1 VGHPALV
8 QGMEPKSAFLAAG
21 KRVCSNARPGPRPT
35 EHGKTENMRTRRDFL
50 KLAAMLTGAAGIS
63 ELGPSIQRAYAI
75 EPAAGSTY
83 LDAEHIVILM
93 QENRSFD
100 HAFGTLRGVRGFND
114 PRAIRLMNGNS
125 VFVQT
130 DAAGNSHAPWRLDI
144 QDTRA
149 TWMGSLPHSRES
161 QVDAWNEGRHDGW
174 LDAKRSGTKEYAHL
188 PLTMGHYTREDLP
201 FYYALADAFTVCD
214 QNYCSVMTSTSP
226 NRSYFWTGTIRD
238 QQRVDSKV
246 YMRNEQI
253 DYGGMSWK
261 TFPERLQDAGITWKS
276 YQNELTRSRL
286 AGEEDAWLSNFGDNI
301 LECFT
306 AYNVEA
312 YPGYIPAVQ
321 RWISQ
326 LSGRAA
332 KLQSEISTKKDPEAA
347 AKLHAR
353 LGEVQNQIE
362 ALKASIAKDGEA
374 RYSQLS
380 EQQKALHHAAFVV
393 NASDADYHALESLS
407 FESEGKSQ
415 SMKVPAGDVLYQFRK
430 DVNEGKLPT
439 VSWLSA
445 PEKFSDH
452 PTSPWYG
459 AWYISEVMDILTSD
473 PEVWKKTIF
482 ILTYDEN
489 DGYFDHAPSFA
500 AADPKRPQTGGASAG
515 IDTGLEYSYK
525 EDELRQ
531 GVAQDEARSGPMGMG
546 FRVPMIIASP
556 WSLGGWVNSQ
566 HFDHTSTLMFLER
579 FVQEKYGKT
588 VREEN
593 ISPWRQTIC
602 GDLTS
607 VFRPYDPKQ
616 AALDFLNRNKFV
628 VSIEKARYKEVP
640 SNYTKL
646 TAGQIDQINRSQH
659 SGLMPQQEE
668 GICPACALPYEL
680 YADGNVGAD
689 GNSHYEIHLRAGNQ
703 VHGARSAGAPFN
715 VYLRNLKEASGA
727 GRGMMAAT
735 YVVKPGDSLTRQYP
749 FAMFT
754 DPGYFIEVHGPNG
767 FYRSFTGRTDSH
779 HLEVRTSYEHQG
791 KALTGNVLVRLRNP
805 AAKPVT
811 VEITDNA
818 YKATPVTKSIEP
830 GQETPIIL
838 NLEKSY
844 GWYDCAVKVIGSDAE
859 VRFAGRVETG
869 RASFTDPLM
878 GRTV

>member
-1 VGHPALV
+1 
-8 QGMEPKSAFLAAG
+8 M
-21 KRVCSNARPGPRPT
+21 
-35 EHGKTENMRTRRDFL
+35 
-50 KLAAMLTGAAGIS
+50 
-63 ELGPSIQRAYAI
+63 
-75 EPAAGSTY
+75 PAAP
-83 LDAEHIVILM
+83 DNIAILM

-130 DAAGNSHAPWRLDI
+130 DASGNSYGPWRLDI
-144 QDTRA
+144 RDTRV
-149 TWMGSLPHSRES
+149 TWMGDLPHSRDS

-246 YMRNEQI
+246 YMRNEEI
-253 DYGGMSWK
+253 DYGGMTWK
-261 TFPERLQDAGITWKS
+261 TFPERLQDAGISWKS
-276 YQNELTRSRL
+276 YQNELTRSPL
-286 AGEEDAWLSNFGDNI
+286 AGEEDAWLSNFGDNV
-301 LECFT
+301 LECFA

-312 YPGYIPAVQ
+312 YPGYIPAAE
-321 RWISQ
+321 RWISD
-326 LSGRAA
+326 LSDRAA
-332 KLQSEISTKKDPEAA
+332 KLHSEISAEKDPAA
-347 AKLHAR
+347 VAKLHAR
-353 LGEVQNQIE
+353 LDQVQNQIE
-362 ALKASIAKDGEA
+362 GVRASIGKGGEA

-380 EQQKALHHAAFVV
+380 EQQKALHHAAFVT
-393 NASDADYHALESLS
+393 NAGDPGYHSLDSLS

-415 SMKVPAGDVLYQFRK
+415 SMKVPASDIFYQFRK

-459 AWYISEVMDILTSD
+459 AWYISEVMDILTSN

-489 DGYFDHAPSFA
+489 DGYFDHAPSFV
-500 AADPKRPQTGGASAG
+500 AADPKRPETGGASVG

-531 GVAQDEARSGPMGMG
+531 GVAENEARSGPMGMG

-579 FVQEKYGKT
+579 FIQEKYGKT
-588 VREEN
+588 VSEEN
-593 ISPWRQTIC
+593 ISPWRRTIS

-607 VFRPYDPKQ
+607 VFRPCDPKQ

-628 VSIEKARYKEVP
+628 VSIEKARYKELP
-640 SNYTKL
+640 SNYRKL
-646 TAGQIDQINRSQH
+646 TAGEIERINHSPQH
-659 SGLMPQQEE
+659 SGLMPRQEG

-680 YADGNVGAD
+680 YADGGSGAD
-689 GNSHYEIHLRAGNQ
+689 GKNYEIRFSAGNQ
-703 VHGARSAGAPFN
+703 VHGGRAAGAPFN
-715 VYLRNLKEASGA
+715 VYLRNLKD
-727 GRGMMAAT
+727 GRGIVAAT
-735 YVVKPGDSLTRQYP
+735 YAVKPGDSLTRQYP
-749 FAMFT
+749 FAMFA
-754 DPGYFIEVHGPNG
+754 DEGYGIEVHGPNG
-767 FYRSFTGRTDSH
+767 FYRSFTGRADSRP
-779 HLEVRTSYEHQG
+779 LEVRTSYEQTG
-791 KALTGNVLVRLRNP
+791 KDLTGNVLARLRNTT
-805 AAKPVT
+805 AKSVS
-811 VEITDNA
+811 VEMRDNA
-818 YKATPVTKSIEP
+818 YKTKSVTRRIEP
-830 GQETPIIL
+830 DQEISVIL
-838 NLEKSY
+838 DLEKSY
-844 GWYDCAVKVIGSDAE
+844 GWYDYTVKATGSDAE
-859 VRFAGRVETG
+859 ARFAGRVETG

-878 GRTV
+878 GGVV

>member
-1 VGHPALV
+1 
-8 QGMEPKSAFLAAG
+8 
-21 KRVCSNARPGPRPT
+21 
-35 EHGKTENMRTRRDFL
+35 MRTRRDFL
-50 KLAAMLTGAAGIS
+50 KLAAMLSGATGIG
-63 ELGPSIQRAYAI
+63 ELIPSIQRAHAI
-75 EPAAGSTY
+75 EPAPGSTY

-114 PRAIRLMNGNS
+114 PRAMRLMNGNS

-130 DAAGNSHAPWRLDI
+130 NASGDSYAPWRLDI
-144 QDTRA
+144 HDTRA
-149 TWMGSLPHSRES
+149 TWMSDLPHSRDS

-188 PLTMGHYTREDLP
+188 PLTMGHYTRGDLP

-238 QQRVDSKV
+238 QQSVDSKV

-253 DYGGMSWK
+253 DYGGLSWK
-261 TFPERLQDAGITWKS
+261 TFPERLQEAGISWKA
-276 YQNELTRSRL
+276 YQNELTRSGL

-301 LECFT
+301 LECFA

-312 YPGYIPAVQ
+312 YPGYIPAAE

-326 LSGRAA
+326 FSARAA
-332 KLQSEISTKKDPEAA
+332 KLQVEISSEKNPAAA

-353 LGEVQNQIE
+353 LGEMQNQID
-362 ALKASIAKDGEA
+362 AIKASVAKGGEA
-374 RYSQLS
+374 RHSQLS
-380 EQQKALHHAAFVV
+380 EQQKALHHAAFVT
-393 NASDADYHALESLS
+393 NAGDAGYHALEPLS
-407 FESEGKSQ
+407 FESEGRSQ
-415 SMKVPAGDVLYQFRK
+415 SMKVPAGDILYRFRK

-459 AWYISEVMDILTSD
+459 AWYISEVMDILTSN

-489 DGYFDHAPSFA
+489 DGYFDHAPSFV
-500 AADPKRPQTGGASAG
+500 AADPKRPETGGASAG

-546 FRVPMIIASP
+546 FRVPMIVASP

-566 HFDHTSTLMFLER
+566 LFDHTSTLMFLEQ
-579 FVQEKYGKT
+579 FMQKKYGKT

-593 ISPWRQTIC
+593 ISPWRRAIS

-607 VFRPYDPKQ
+607 VFRPYDSKQ
-616 AALDFLNRNKFV
+616 AALDFLNRDKFV
-628 VSIEKARYKEVP
+628 VSIEKARYKEIP
-640 SNYTKL
+640 SNYRKL
-646 TAGQIDQINRSQH
+646 TDGQIEEINRSPQH

-668 GICPACALPYEL
+668 GICPARALPYEL
-680 YADGNVGAD
+680 YADGNAGAD
-689 GNSHYEIHLRAGNQ
+689 GNSYYEIRLSAGNG
-703 VHGARSAGAPFN
+703 VHGARAAGAPFN
-715 VYLRNLKEASGA
+715 IYLRNLKEASSA
-727 GRGMMAAT
+727 GRRMMAAT
-735 YVVKPGDSLTRQYP
+735 YAVKPGDSLTRQYP
-749 FAMFT
+749 FAMFA
-754 DPGYFIEVHGPNG
+754 DAGYAIEVHGPNG
-767 FYRSFTGRTDSH
+767 FYRSFTGRADSPH
-779 HLEVRTSYEHQG
+779 IEVRTSYEHTG
-791 KALTGNVLVRLRNP
+791 KGLTGNLLMRLRNP
-805 AAKPVT
+805 AATPVSI
-811 VEITDNA
+811 EIRDNA
-818 YKATPVTKSIEP
+818 YKTKSVIRRIEP
-830 GQETPIIL
+830 REETSVIL
-838 NLEKSY
+838 QLEKSY
-844 GWYDCAVKVIGSDAE
+844 GWYDYTVKATGSEAE
-859 VRFAGRVETG
+859 ARFAGRVETG

-878 GRTV
+878 GRIL

>member
-1 VGHPALV
+1 M
-8 QGMEPKSAFLAAG
+8 Q
-21 KRVCSNARPGPRPT
+21 
-35 EHGKTENMRTRRDFL
+35 TRRDFL
-50 KLAAMLTGAAGIS
+50 KLTAMLSGAAGIS
-63 ELGPSIQRAYAI
+63 ELIPSIQRAHAI
-75 EPAAGSTY
+75 EPSPGSTY

-130 DAAGNSHAPWRLDI
+130 DASGDSYAPWRLDI
-144 QDTRA
+144 RDTRA
-149 TWMGSLPHSRES
+149 TWMGDLPHSRDS
-161 QVDAWNEGRHDGW
+161 QVDAWNEGGHDGW
-174 LDAKRSGTKEYAHL
+174 LEAKRSGTKDYAHL

-238 QQRVDSKV
+238 QQRADSKV
-246 YMRNEQI
+246 FMRNEEI
-253 DYGGMSWK
+253 DYGGLSWK
-261 TFPERLQDAGITWKS
+261 TFPERLQDAAISWKA
-276 YQNELTRSRL
+276 YQNELTRSEL
-286 AGEEDAWLSNFGDNI
+286 AGEEDAWLSNFGDNV
-301 LECFT
+301 LECFA

-312 YPGYIPAVQ
+312 YPGYIPAAE
-321 RWISQ
+321 RWISA

-332 KLQSEISTKKDPEAA
+332 KLHSEISAEKDPAA
-347 AKLHAR
+347 ITRLHAQ
-353 LGEVQNQIE
+353 LDQLQSQIE
-362 ALKASIAKDGEA
+362 AVKTSTAKGGEA

-380 EQQKALHHAAFVV
+380 EQQKALHHAAFVT
-393 NASDADYHALESLS
+393 NAGDPGYHALDSLS
-407 FESEGKSQ
+407 FESDGKSQ

-459 AWYISEVMDILTSD
+459 AWYISEVMDILTSN

-500 AADPKRPQTGGASAG
+500 AADPKRPETGGASSG
-515 IDTGLEYSYK
+515 IDTGLEYCYK

-531 GVAQDEARSGPMGMG
+531 GVAHNEARSGPMGMG

-579 FVQEKYGKT
+579 FIKEKYGKT
-588 VREEN
+588 VCEEN
-593 ISPWRQTIC
+593 ISPWRRAIS

-628 VSIEKARYKEVP
+628 VSIEKARYQEIP
-640 SNYTKL
+640 SNYRKL
-646 TAGQIDQINRSQH
+646 SAGEIQQINHAPRH
-659 SGLMPQQEE
+659 SALMPKQED

-680 YADGNVGAD
+680 YADGGPGAD
-689 GNSHYEIHLRAGNQ
+689 GKNFEIRLSVGNQ
-703 VHGARSAGAPFN
+703 VHGAKAAGAPFN
-715 VYLRNLKEASGA
+715 VYVRNLKEA
-727 GRGMMAAT
+727 RGMMAAT
-735 YVVKPGDSLTRQYP
+735 YAIKPGDSLTHQYP
-749 FAMFT
+749 FVMFADT
-754 DPGYFIEVHGPNG
+754 GYDIEVHGPNG
-767 FYRSFTGRTDSH
+767 FYRSFTGRADSS
-779 HLEVRTSYEHQG
+779 HLDVRTSYEQTG
-791 KALTGNVLVRLRNP
+791 KDLTGNVLIRLRNGT
-805 AAKPVT
+805 AKSIS
-811 VEITDNA
+811 VEIRDNA
-818 YKATPVTKSIEP
+818 YKAKSASRRIEP
-830 GQETPIIL
+830 GQETSVIL
-838 NLEKSY
+838 QLEKSH
-844 GWYDCAVKVIGSDAE
+844 GWYDYTVKATGSDAE
-859 VRFAGRVETG
+859 ARFAGRVETG

-878 GRTV
+878 GRIV